1 MPDLRHF
8 PLHVERWGSG
18 PPIVLLHGGASSSAQ
33 WRRLRPLLED
43 RYQLIA
49 PDLVG
54 CGQTPAWPE
63 KEVVEHDTQADLVAA
78 MLGGERG
85 APIALVGHSFGG
97 AIAVRLLLRHP
108 HLVKSLVLIE
118 PILMVLL
125 RDAGDPLFAEYE
137 ALATGFIADAAAGRP
152 EAAWAAYLDYRQ
164 GAGTWAALSADSK
177 THVVTQTASGAE
189 ALMTNLAH
197 PTRLAD
203 CRRITV
209 PTTIICGERTTS
221 PDRRVTEVL
230 HDAVPGSRYVTIAG
244 AGHMSPVTHPGNV
257 AEAIVSHLARCGAG

>member
-1 MPDLRHF
+1 MPDLGHF
-8 PLHVERWGSG
+8 RLHVERWGSG

-54 CGQTPAWPE
+54 CGQTPAWPK
-63 KEVVEHDTQADLVAA
+63 KEIVGHDTQADLVAA
-78 MLGGERG
+78 ELGGG
-85 APIALVGHSFGG
+85 HAAPVTLVGHSFGG
-97 AIAVRLLLRHP
+97 AIAVRLVLRYP
-108 HLVKSLVLIE
+108 HLVRSLVLIE

-125 RDAGDPLFAEYE
+125 RDAGDPLFPEYE

-164 GAGTWAALSADSK
+164 GAGTWAALSADAK
-177 THVVTQTASGAE
+177 ARVVENTASGAE
-189 ALMTNLAH
+189 ALITNLAH
-197 PTRLAD
+197 PTRLDD
-203 CRRITV
+203 CRRIVV
-209 PTTIICGERTTS
+209 PTTIMCGERTAS

-230 HDAVPGSRYVTIAG
+230 RDAVPGSHYVTITG
-244 AGHMSPVTHPGNV
+244 AGHMSPLTHPADV
-257 AEAIVSHLARCGAG
+257 AEAITHHLARCGPD

>member
-1 MPDLRHF
+1 MPELRHF

-63 KEVVEHDTQADLVAA
+63 QEIVGHDTQADLVAA
-78 MLGGERG
+78 ELGGEHG
-85 APIALVGHSFGG
+85 APVTLVGHSFGG
-97 AIAVRLLLRHP
+97 GIAVRLVLRYP
-108 HLVKSLVLIE
+108 QLVRSLVLIE

-125 RDAGDPLFAEYE
+125 RDAGDPLFPEYE

-164 GAGTWAALSADSK
+164 GAGTWAALSADAK
-177 THVVTQTASGAE
+177 ARVAQQTAAGAE

-209 PTTIICGERTTS
+209 PTTIIRGEHTTA

-230 HDAVPGSRYVTIAG
+230 HEAVPGSHYVTITG
-244 AGHMSPVTHPGNV
+244 AGHMSPVSHPADM
-257 AEAIVSHLARCGAG
+257 AEAIVHHLARCGAH